1 MIEHELLFLGLLKDG
16 PKHGYEIKRLI
27 DEELFPFVGLKIKS
41 IYYPLKKMKKL
52 GLIKKDV
59 GREGRWPEKYV
70 YSLTPKGEKIFDHL
84 ITASFLSIERPYF
97 NIDLSLYFLP
107 YVEKKIAKRQ
117 LRGRILFLRRI
128 RRDLQGL
135 QKTMKTSSSPQAERL
150 PAGGAFGQRDPVGQ
164 KHLNVIL
171 EHDLDLVEAEIR
183 SIGRLME
190 TLL

>member
-27 DEELFPFVGLKIKS
+27 EEELFPFVGLKIKS
-41 IYYPLKKMKKL
+41 IYYPLKKMEKL

-84 ITASFLSIERPYF
+84 ITESFLSIERPYF

-107 YVEKKIAKRQ
+107 YVEKKIAKRH

-128 RRDLQGL
+128 RRELESL
-135 QKTMKTSSSPQAERL
+135 QKGAKPSS
-150 PAGGAFGQRDPVGQ
+150 
-164 KHLNVIL
+164 KHVRVIL
-171 EHDLDLVEAEIR
+171 DHDMDLVEAEIR

-190 TLL
+190 TLG

>member
-27 DEELFPFVGLKIKS
+27 EEELFPFVGLKIKS
-41 IYYPLKKMKKL
+41 IYYPLKKMEKL

-59 GREGRWPEKYV
+59 GREGKWPEKYV
-70 YSLTPKGEKIFDHL
+70 YSLTPKGDKIFDHL
-84 ITASFLSIERPYF
+84 ITESFLSIERPYF

-128 RRDLQGL
+128 RRGL
-135 QKTMKTSSSPQAERL
+135 QSIPKTMKTS
-150 PAGGAFGQRDPVGQ
+150 Q
-164 KHLNVIL
+164 KHMNVIL
-171 EHDLDLVEAEIR
+171 DHDLDLVEAEIR

-190 TLL
+190 TLG